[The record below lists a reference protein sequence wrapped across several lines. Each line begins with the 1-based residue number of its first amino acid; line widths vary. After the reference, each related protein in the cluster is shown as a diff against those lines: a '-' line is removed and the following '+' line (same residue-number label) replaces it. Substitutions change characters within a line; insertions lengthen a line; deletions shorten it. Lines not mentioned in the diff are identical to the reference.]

1 MRQNEDVIA
10 LYSRKSKF
18 TGKGESIGNQ
28 VELGKE
34 FVRVHFGDAAV
45 DKIVVYEDEG
55 FSGGNLNRPAFKRMM
70 DAAKKRQFKA
80 IIVYRL
86 DRISRN
92 VSDFSGLIEEL
103 ARLDISF
110 ISIKE
115 QFATSTPMGRAMMY
129 IASVF
134 SQLERETIAER
145 IRDNM
150 HELAKTGRWLGGTT
164 PTGFE
169 SEAIKSITV
178 DGKTK
183 KACKL
188 KLVPEEADIV
198 KTIFDLYVE
207 TDSLTLTEAA
217 LIKQGF
223 KTKNGKYFTR
233 FSVKAILQN
242 PVYMVADQ
250 EAYDFFIK
258 NDTDLFSE
266 HDAFD
271 GVHGMMAYNRTDQ
284 EKGRASISLPPSEW
298 IVSVGKHPGL
308 IPGKV
313 WVQVQESLERNKSK
327 SFRKPRSN
335 EALLTGLLFCSCGE
349 RMYPKMSKRKTADGK
364 VIYTY
369 VCKMKE
375 RSQRTVCNSKNAN
388 GNTLDMAI
396 IEQVKMLA
404 DDKETFVSQLEQ
416 SRKFY
421 TGNRM
426 DYEQRISDM
435 RKEKAETEKKI
446 NSLVD
451 SLVEMGD
458 SPAKAHVTK
467 RIEQLNEEYQSLEK
481 RIQEL
486 EGLTTQHALS
496 DVEFDLMRQLLTV
509 FKDGIDEMT
518 IEQKRAAIRTIVRKV
533 IWDGVNAHVV
543 LFGVQDD
550 EIEYPEIASA
560 ASDNTDDEDDNDELV
575 AFSDV
580 DYEDDDTEDDRL
592 GKTNPLSASKTHW
605 GEDSKRGAHE
615 LPQAEESPRH
625 REHERAHRGGQ
636 GRQRPDGDRRGAG
649 RFSSGRGL
657 RAPGRD
663 RPSAAA
669 GGRPFGATAAGGA
682 AALRPLRPAAH
693 DPAGGGRPSGH
704 QPQLHQPHRKGG
716 SALAAPVAAGAGT
729 ITWKGPP
736 PETGGGPFS
745 VLHRL
750 TALTILPARKLRRF
764 STAVSIRRWR
774 AAFAPQAMWGGRMQ
788 FGAPSKGLSAR
799 MGSALTTSSAAP
811 ATRPLLRAAARSASF
826 TSGPRAV
833 FSSSTPGFMAAMAFR
848 SIMPA
853 FWAVRGQWRLTTS
866 AAANSSSRVTAVAPS
881 SRGPGARCGP

>member
-34 FVRVHFGDAAV
+34 YVRVHFGDAAV

-115 QFATSTPMGRAMMY
+115 QFDTSTPMGRAMMY

-178 DGKTK
+178 DGKAK

-284 EKGRASISLPPSEW
+284 EKGRASISSPPSEW

-560 ASDNTDDEDDNDELV
+560 ASDNTDDENDNDELV

-605 GEDSKRGAHE
+605 GEDSK
-615 LPQAEESPRH
+615 
-625 REHERAHRGGQ
+625 
-636 GRQRPDGDRRGAG
+636 
-649 RFSSGRGL
+649 
-657 RAPGRD
+657 
-663 RPSAAA
+663 
-669 GGRPFGATAAGGA
+669 
-682 AALRPLRPAAH
+682 
-693 DPAGGGRPSGH
+693 
-704 QPQLHQPHRKGG
+704 
-716 SALAAPVAAGAGT
+716 
-729 ITWKGPP
+729 
-736 PETGGGPFS
+736 
-745 VLHRL
+745 
-750 TALTILPARKLRRF
+750 
-764 STAVSIRRWR
+764 
-774 AAFAPQAMWGGRMQ
+774 
-788 FGAPSKGLSAR
+788 
-799 MGSALTTSSAAP
+799 
-811 ATRPLLRAAARSASF
+811 
-826 TSGPRAV
+826 
-833 FSSSTPGFMAAMAFR
+833 
-848 SIMPA
+848 
-853 FWAVRGQWRLTTS
+853 
-866 AAANSSSRVTAVAPS
+866 
-881 SRGPGARCGP
+881 